1 VADYYFTAHPRV
13 SYDVTGKRVYQT
25 AIDITS
31 RFRITDLVKNSAVVL
46 YKYSVKDG
54 ERPDVIAHKYYEDET
69 LDWLVLL
76 SNEIHDPY
84 FQWPMSTVDFER
96 YIRQKYGS
104 VANAQE
110 QVHSYVYILN
120 QASKYVDESGV
131 TTNVSERTLVVDRST
146 YLTLDASSRRQLS
159 AYDHE
164 VKENDAR
171 RNIVLIDK
179 AYVPIIKKSL
189 RRIYETL

>member
-1 VADYYFTAHPRV
+1 MADYYFIAHPRV

-31 RFRITDLVKNSAVVL
+31 RFRIVDLVKNSAVVM
-46 YKYSVKDG
+46 YEYSVKDG

-110 QVHSYVYILN
+110 QVYSYVYILN

>member
-1 VADYYFTAHPRV
+1 MADYYFTAHPRV

-31 RFRITDLVKNSAVVL
+31 RFRIVDLVKNSAVVM
-46 YKYSVKDG
+46 YEYSVKDG

-110 QVHSYVYILN
+110 QVYSYVYILN

>member
-1 VADYYFTAHPRV
+1 MADYYFIAHPRV

-31 RFRITDLVKNSAVVL
+31 RFRIVDLVKNSAVVM
-46 YKYSVKDG
+46 YEYSVKDG

-110 QVHSYVYILN
+110 QVYSYVYILN

-164 VKENDAR
+164 VKENDTR

>member
-1 VADYYFTAHPRV
+1 MADYYFTAHPRV

-31 RFRITDLVKNSAVVL
+31 RFRIVDLVKNSAVVM
-46 YKYSVKDG
+46 YEYSVKDG

-110 QVHSYVYILN
+110 QVYSYVYILN

-164 VKENDAR
+164 VKENDTR